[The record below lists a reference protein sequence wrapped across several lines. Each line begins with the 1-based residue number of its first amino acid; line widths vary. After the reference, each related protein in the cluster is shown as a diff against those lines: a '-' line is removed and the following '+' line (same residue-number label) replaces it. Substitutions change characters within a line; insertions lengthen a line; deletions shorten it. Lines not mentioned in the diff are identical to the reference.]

1 MQIIKLNA
9 TNSTNEYLKE
19 LIVSTSLDDF
29 TVVAAEKQIQGRGQ
43 MGTQWLAEPG
53 KNLTFSVLKKSE
65 GLEVADQFLL
75 NMCVSLAV
83 FEALK
88 ELNIPNLAVKW
99 PNDILSANS
108 KICGILIENILTGSK
123 IQSSIIGI
131 GLNVNQLEFNNLP
144 NVSSLKLLRGE
155 TFNLDEVLSGI
166 LTKLKKYLTADY
178 LNSPDALRAL
188 YQEIM
193 FRVDKPSTF
202 KSKEGELFMG
212 FIKGVSSS
220 GRLIVLLEDNIFK
233 EYNLKEIQLLY

>member
-144 NVSSLKLLRGE
+144 NVSSLKLLKGE

-166 LTKLKKYLTADY
+166 LTKLKKYLTTDY